1 MTTFSRLSPE
11 QRAELWA
18 CLALR
23 HGKGIGALRAKR
35 LVEAYGSAFAAVEAG
50 RVSAVPWAERE
61 LVPLPTGRLF
71 TAESWRDKA
80 KEEWNTLQRLNCN
93 VVLLSDAG
101 YPALL
106 REIPDAPLIL
116 YYRGDISLVRCS
128 AVGIVGSRRCTREG
142 VAVAAFFGRGLS
154 QSGVTVISGMAQG
167 IDRAAHLA
175 GLEGVGSSIAV
186 LGTGI
191 DLVYPAC
198 NTDLAGLLAAKG
210 LILTEFAPGT
220 PAHPKHFP
228 VRNRLISG
236 LSRGVLVVEAAGRSG
251 SLITARLALE
261 QGREVFAVPGHTTA
275 DVSEGCRELIRR
287 GAKPVFTAD
296 DVLVELA
303 PLLTEDARRALKE
316 RGCTGANRRGAVPG
330 TLHKDAYDAALA
342 SAVPVLPKGEV
353 PWLAPEEQPAARR
366 RTPAA
371 GKTVSGRN
379 GGPPSEKAAAATPE
393 NGRTV
398 KNPESVRLSPDEQAV
413 VGALSGKPVH
423 IDALATN
430 TGLDVAQVSGLL
442 TILEVR
448 GLVRRMPGMLYMR
461 G

>member
-1 MTTFSRLSPE
+1 MTTFSSLSPT

-23 HGKGIGALRAKR
+23 HSKGIGALRGKR

-50 RVSAVPWAERE
+50 RLSASAWAELE
-61 LVPLPTGRLF
+61 LVPASAGKQF

-80 KEEWNTLQRLNCN
+80 KAEWETLQRMQCGFVFLT
-93 VVLLSDAG
+93 DDQ

-116 YYRGDISLVRCS
+116 YYKGNVSLLRS
-128 AVGIVGSRRCTREG
+128 PSVGIVGSRRCTREG

-154 QSGVTVISGMAQG
+154 QAGVTIISGMAQG

-175 GLEGVGSSIAV
+175 GLESVGSSIAV

-191 DLVYPAC
+191 DMVYPPC
-198 NTDLAGLLAAKG
+198 NNDLAGLLARKG
-210 LILTEFAPGT
+210 LILTEFAPCT

-275 DVSEGCRELIRR
+275 DMSEGCRELIRR

-303 PLLTEDARRALKE
+303 PLLTQDARRALEE
-316 RGCTGANRRGAVPG
+316 RGRTQNKRDAGGPGAF
-330 TLHKDAYDAALA
+330 HKDAYDAALA
-342 SAVPVLPKGEV
+342 SAVSVLPQGEI
-353 PWLAPEEQPAARR
+353 PWLAPDRQPDAPCSASAHNENVPHRHQASPEKPILAPSAR
-366 RTPAA
+366 A
-371 GKTVSGRN
+371 GAG
-379 GGPPSEKAAAATPE
+379 
-393 NGRTV
+393 
-398 KNPESVRLSPDEQAV
+398 ESLEGLRLSTDEHAV
-413 VGALSGKPVH
+413 VGALSAKPVH
-423 IDALATN
+423 IDALATGI
-430 TGLDVAQVSGLL
+430 GLDVAKVSSLL
-442 TILEVR
+442 TMLEIR
-448 GLVRRMPGMLYMR
+448 GVVRRMPGMLYMR